1 MKTKFTLVLVVLSI
15 LSVFTIDSD
24 NRNITIDKAIG
35 DLYEYVKLQQIKLSI
50 VPTFNIDPKKLYD
63 FELKRGFKS
72 YKIPLNCLKAESQKF
87 SLLVSCDINLSDV
100 PLGTYVISKFNY
112 TNITYLSN
120 AYIKIKEVDDKKISD
135 IKLDKATGNLKEFQL
150 TSRPINFEFSET
162 VDYKKLNTIKIE
174 DKDKNEY
181 KINLYLCDSAI
192 ALSHNVHCNPN
203 IKIKAGTYKLIY
215 VQYDKEIILPSNNID
230 IIIAEDNLELES
242 AYNYHGREVCAG
254 KLNSLLFNFEDYS
267 MGIFLSK
274 IFFKNIKSNKIYEPR
289 FEYLYNPHNGGS
301 SVEMIFDFFGMPP
314 GKYTIDYIYKNRLI
328 KSQFVIEIIR
338 CKPIDYS
345 ELYES

>member
-1 MKTKFTLVLVVLSI
+1 MKTNINLFLVVLSV
-15 LSVFTIDSD
+15 LSVFTVDLD
-24 NRNITIDKAIG
+24 NRIITIDKAIG

-50 VPTFNIDPKKLYD
+50 VPKFNLDPKKLYD

-72 YKIPLNCLKAESQKF
+72 YKIPLNCLKAESHKF
-87 SLLVSCDINLSDV
+87 SVLVTCDINLSDV

-135 IKLDKATGNLKEFQL
+135 IKLDKATGDLKEYQL

-181 KINLYLCDSAI
+181 KINLYSCSGAMT
-192 ALSHNVHCNPN
+192 LSRGVRCYPN

-230 IIIAEDNLELES
+230 ITIAEDNLALET

-254 KLNSLLFNFEDYS
+254 KLNSLIFNFKDYS
-267 MGIFLSK
+267 MGVFLSK
-274 IFFKNIKSNKIYEPR
+274 IFFKNIKSNKIYEPH
-289 FEYLYNPHNGGS
+289 FEYLYNPHNGGR
-301 SVEMIFDFFGMPP
+301 SVQMIFDFFGMPP
-314 GKYTIDYIYKNRLI
+314 GKYTIDYIYKNRFI
-328 KSQFVIEIIR
+328 KSQFVIEIMQ